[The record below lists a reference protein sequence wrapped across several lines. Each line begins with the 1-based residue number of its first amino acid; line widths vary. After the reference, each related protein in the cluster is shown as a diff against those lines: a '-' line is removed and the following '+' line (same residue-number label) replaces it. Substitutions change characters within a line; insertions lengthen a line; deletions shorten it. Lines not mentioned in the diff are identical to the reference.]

1 MSKIDALLNEYGESH
16 QNPTNKIVHWICV
29 PAIVL
34 SLLGLIWSIPV
45 PGFISAITFGP
56 ISMNWAL
63 LFILLALVYYFSL
76 SIQLAFGM
84 IVVIGILMM
93 LGYVIATQIPLP
105 LWVSSLI
112 IFSLA
117 WIGQFWGH
125 KIEGKKPS
133 FLKDVQFLLIGP
145 VWLLSFIYR
154 KLGIRYYNR

>member
-1 MSKIDALLNEYGESH
+1 M
-16 QNPTNKIVHWICV
+16 VHWICV

-45 PGFISAITFGP
+45 PGFMSAITLGP
-56 ISMNWAL
+56 VSMNWAL
-63 LFILLALVYYFSL
+63 LFIAFALVYYFSL
-76 SIQLAFGM
+76 SMPLAIGM
-84 IVVIGILMM
+84 IAVIGILMA
-93 LGYVIATQIPLP
+93 LGFVIATQIPLP
-105 LWVSSLI
+105 LWVSSII

-154 KLGIRYYNR
+154 KLGFRYSKR